1 MCIRDRELLTNKFQ
15 LFSSVFGA
23 SDEVLG
29 AVEDGLDFEKR
40 ISDILTRCKTADE
53 IDTAFKQLEDQFE
66 GEISKEMASAK
77 AKVFDHLDPHV
88 QDRLKAYDEQ
98 SGDVLN
104 KFERLLL
111 AITQHELRDVATF
124 EGDGRTFVLNQA
136 PTKDAPTGRYFFKS
150 KPLPNAHQ
158 YRYALS
164 LIHI

>member
-1 MCIRDRELLTNKFQ
+1 MCIRDR
-15 LFSSVFGA
+15 
-23 SDEVLG
+23 
-29 AVEDGLDFEKR
+29 
-40 ISDILTRCKTADE
+40 
-53 IDTAFKQLEDQFE
+53 DQFA

-158 YRYALS
+158 YRYASPLAQHVADTAKAHETPQRELTFS
-164 LIHI
+164 LGQSKRASNCLLYTSPSPRD